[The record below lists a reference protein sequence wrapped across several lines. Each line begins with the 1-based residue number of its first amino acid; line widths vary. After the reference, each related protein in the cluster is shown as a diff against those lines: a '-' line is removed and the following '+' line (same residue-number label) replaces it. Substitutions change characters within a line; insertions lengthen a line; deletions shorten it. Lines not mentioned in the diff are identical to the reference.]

1 MIPNSPELVV
11 NKTETRRAAHDAD
24 LAKYLLIVPKRIA
37 ARDNLPF
44 TITKYDFEIP
54 THCPETGLELK
65 RGDKARQPEAPSLQM
80 VDPALG
86 YVPGNVRV
94 VSYLATTAMFKAK
107 QSGFYT
113 CPKCGKSKALTEFY
127 SNGPNATSIGFCKE
141 CKDGLNKHPKHKTKN
156 AARKHR
162 TYVAFKDEIL
172 AANKQYKLDN
182 PEKVAVW
189 RARDRARVEKHL
201 LHGAKS
207 RAEQRGTPFNIS
219 LEDIVISEN
228 CPVLDLKL
236 ERGKG
241 KIWDASPTLDCL
253 VPELGYVRG
262 NINVI
267 SHKANTIKQNATP
280 EEIYLVADWVSDMIG
295 KQVIP

>member
-54 THCPETGLELK
+54 AHCPETGLELK
-65 RGDKARQPEAPSLQM
+65 RGDKPRQPEAPSLQM
-80 VDPALG
+80 IDPTLG

-113 CPKCGKSKALTEFY
+113 CPKCGISKALTEFY

-141 CKDGLNKHPKHKTKN
+141 CKDGLNKNPKHKTKN
-156 AARKHR
+156 AERKKRHYA
-162 TYVAFKDEIL
+162 TNKDEIL
-172 AANKQYKLDN
+172 AANRQYKLNN
-182 PEKVAVW
+182 PEKVAIW
-189 RARDRARVEKHL
+189 KERENARVEKHL
-201 LHGAKS
+201 LQAA
-207 RAEQRGTPFNIS
+207 RARAVKRGHPFNLE
-219 LEDIVISEN
+219 LEDIVIPEF
-228 CPVLDLKL
+228 CPILGMKL
-236 ERGKG
+236 QRGTG
-241 KIWDASPTLDCL
+241 HPCGASPTLDCL
-253 VPELGYVRG
+253 VP
-262 NINVI
+262 
-267 SHKANTIKQNATP
+267 
-280 EEIYLVADWVSDMIG
+280 
-295 KQVIP
+295 